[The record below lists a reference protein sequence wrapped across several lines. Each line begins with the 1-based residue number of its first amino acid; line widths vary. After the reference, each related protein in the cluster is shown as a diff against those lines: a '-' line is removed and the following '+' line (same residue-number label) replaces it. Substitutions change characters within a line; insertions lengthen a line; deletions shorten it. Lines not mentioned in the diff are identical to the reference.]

1 MIWVS
6 LKVWLLVVRSRLVEV
21 GLAVRGHADSLLCE
35 GQGILA
41 GTSEPLLLK
50 MNCRESE
57 AHETEPRQRNRNT
70 LVGAVHLSTSLVA
83 AKGSVTVT
91 DLKRDKLIYKSP
103 HELLTANSSWKGVL
117 S

>member
-1 MIWVS
+1 MVWVS
-6 LKVWLLVVRSRLVEV
+6 SPLIEWLVMVMSRLVEV
-21 GLAVRGHADSLLCE
+21 GSAVRGHEDSLLCE
-35 GQGILA
+35 GQEILA
-41 GTSEPLLLK
+41 GTSGPLLLK

-91 DLKRDKLIYKSP
+91 DLKETS
-103 HELLTANSSWKGVL
+103 
-117 S
+117 

>member
-1 MIWVS
+1 MIWVF
-6 LKVWLLVVRSRLVEV
+6 LTVWLLVVMSRLVEV
-21 GLAVRGHADSLLCE
+21 GPAVRGHADSLLCE

-70 LVGAVHLSTSLVA
+70 LVHVGAVHLSTSLVA
-83 AKGSVTVT
+83 AKSSATVT
-91 DLKRDKLIYKSP
+91 DLKETS
-103 HELLTANSSWKGVL
+103 
-117 S
+117 